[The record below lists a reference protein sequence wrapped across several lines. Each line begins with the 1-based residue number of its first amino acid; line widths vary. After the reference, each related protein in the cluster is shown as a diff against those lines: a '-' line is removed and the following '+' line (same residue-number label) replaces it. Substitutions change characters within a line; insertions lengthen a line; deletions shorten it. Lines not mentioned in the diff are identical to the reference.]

1 MEKSRSQRVKKSKIA
16 GDWKRVD
23 GWSVT
28 FLKQVKQV
36 VSNNNNGYL
45 SHVFTRV
52 YKLLVWM
59 KKKVKAQ
66 EMYAEMDEN
75 IYGGCRE
82 ENGNTRT
89 MGMDIHTPMYRK
101 NT

>member
-1 MEKSRSQRVKKSKIA
+1 
-16 GDWKRVD
+16 
-23 GWSVT
+23 
-28 FLKQVKQV
+28 
-36 VSNNNNGYL
+36 
-45 SHVFTRV
+45 
-52 YKLLVWM
+52 M

-89 MGMDIHTPMYRK
+89 MGMDITRQCIEKTHSSRLF
-101 NT
+101 